1 MDESTKIVNMDLHA
15 AWGLFIEQ
23 VRQTSI
29 LEWTAVSFGVAEVL
43 LARKNKI
50 WLYPTGIISILCS
63 TFLLFQSRLY
73 AETLL
78 QAYYLIMSVYG
89 WLNWK
94 NRSASG
100 ASKITRSNTREK
112 WVTWGIAGLGW
123 VLLYLILSTFTD
135 SDVPVLDAFVT
146 STAWAGMW
154 LLAKRKLE
162 NWIWLNVSNLVAIPL
177 LLYKG
182 LFMFSLL
189 TLFLFIIAILGY
201 LDWKKELI
209 KHDSIQAV

>member
-1 MDESTKIVNMDLHA
+1 MDFPA
-15 AWGLFIEQ
+15 AWGLFVEQ

-29 LEWTAVSFGVAEVL
+29 LEWTAVAFGVAEVL

-50 WLYPTGIISILCS
+50 WLYPTGIVSILCS

-78 QAYYLIMSVYG
+78 QGYYLLMSIYG

-100 ASKITRSNTREK
+100 ASKITRSNTGEQ
-112 WVTWGIAGLGW
+112 WITWSIAGLGW
-123 VLLYLILSTFTD
+123 VLLYLVLSTFTD

-162 NWIWLNVSNLVAIPL
+162 NWIWLNASNLVAIPL

-189 TLFLFIIAILGY
+189 TLFLFVIAILGY
-201 LDWKKELI
+201 LDWKKELA
-209 KHDSIQAV
+209 KHDQAQSV

>member
-1 MDESTKIVNMDLHA
+1 MDIYA
-15 AWGLFIEQ
+15 AWGLLVEQ
-23 VRQTSI
+23 VRQTSV
-29 LEWTAVSFGVAEVL
+29 LEWTAVTFGVAEVL

-63 TFLLFQSRLY
+63 TFLFFQSKLY

-78 QAYYLIMSVYG
+78 QGYYLSMSIYG
-89 WLNWK
+89 WINWK
-94 NRSASG
+94 SRAASG
-100 ASKITRSNTREK
+100 AARITHSNVQER
-112 WVTWGIAGLGW
+112 WVTCSIAGLGW
-123 VLLYLILSTFTD
+123 VGLYFVLRYFTD
-135 SDVPVLDAFVT
+135 SDVPFLDAFVT

-162 NWIWLNVSNLVAIPL
+162 NWIWLNLSNLVAIPL

-201 LDWKKELI
+201 LDWKKELSKYEQQHI
-209 KHDSIQAV
+209 V

>member
-1 MDESTKIVNMDLHA
+1 MDIHA
-15 AWGLFIEQ
+15 AWGLFVEQ
-23 VRQTSI
+23 VGQTSA
-29 LEWTAVSFGVAEVL
+29 LEWTAVAFGVSEVL

-63 TFLLFQSRLY
+63 TFLLFQSKLY

-78 QAYYLIMSVYG
+78 QGYYLIMSVYG
-89 WLNWK
+89 WINWK
-94 NRSASG
+94 SRAASG
-100 ASKITRSNTREK
+100 ASRITRSSVRDQ
-112 WVTWGIAGLGW
+112 WITWSIAGLGW
-123 VLLYLILSTFTD
+123 VLLYLILSNFTD
-135 SDVPVLDAFVT
+135 SDVPFLDAFVT
-146 STAWAGMW
+146 STAWAGMS

-162 NWIWLNVSNLVAIPL
+162 NWIWLNVSNLIAIPL

-201 LDWKKELI
+201 LDWKKELD
-209 KHDSIQAV
+209 KHDPLHTI